1 MPIRISDLR
10 KETRPASFEW
20 EGETV
25 NLKYRPGA
33 VTAQMQMSA
42 AGIATVGDNA
52 EMVVEYVGGYIEA
65 MALLVAE
72 WDVLGEDGKPLPITV
87 ETMETLTLPFL
98 FAMFGAIMGAYNP
111 NGKSARS

>member
-10 KETRPASFEW
+10 KETRSVSFEW

-42 AGIATVGDNA
+42 AGIATLGDNA
-52 EMVVEYVGGYIEA
+52 GLVVEYLGNYIES
-65 MALLVAE
+65 MASLIAE
-72 WDVLGEDGKPLPITV
+72 WDVLGEDGTPIPISV
-87 ETMETLTLPFL
+87 ETMELLTLPFI

-111 NGKSARS
+111 NGKSAKS